1 MTIFD
6 FIIYNNVKSA
16 DAIILRKRKI
26 LGMVDHYAIFLGY
39 DTSSGDPLFV
49 ANYHDGVKII
59 PKFEINQLLAML
71 EPTDIDRFSG
81 NEQQRTGAINRAMS
95 RVGERAYNY
104 FSNNCEHFKNW
115 VHYGNN
121 YSEQVQ
127 VAADSCL
134 ALAVGTGIGA
144 IAAKNPKVGAIAT
157 GLLLLGI
164 LLKENADQN
173 NS

>member
-6 FIIYNNVKSA
+6 FIIYNNIKSA

-39 DTSSGDPLFV
+39 DTYSGDPLFV

-59 PKFEINQLLAML
+59 PKFEINQLLTIL
-71 EPTDIDRFSG
+71 EPTDIDRFPG
-81 NEQQRTGAINRAMS
+81 NEQQRTGAFNRAMS
-95 RVGERAYNY
+95 RIGERAYNY

-115 VHYGNN
+115 VHYGSN
-121 YSEQVQ
+121 YSGQVE

-134 ALAVGTGIGA
+134 ALAVVAGIGA
-144 IAAKNPKVGAIAT
+144 VATENAKAGAFAT
-157 GLLLLGI
+157 GLLLIGA
-164 LLKENADQN
+164 LLKNNADRN